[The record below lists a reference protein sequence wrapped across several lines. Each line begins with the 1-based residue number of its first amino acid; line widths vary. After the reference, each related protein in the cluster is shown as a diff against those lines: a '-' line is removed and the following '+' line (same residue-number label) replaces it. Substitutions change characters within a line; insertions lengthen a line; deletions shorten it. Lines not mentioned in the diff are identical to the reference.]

1 MASDPCDQGRAG
13 SRLLP
18 LCEAREQLLRVA
30 QPLARENEPLALN
43 RARGRIL
50 AQAVRLD
57 RAEPPVA
64 RSAMDGFA
72 IRSADGTEARELLG
86 TMYAGTAGQPQL
98 GPGQAVEV
106 MTGGTVAMG
115 ADAVIPVEWTR
126 VDAGQLFV
134 EQAVRAGQHVRRA
147 GEMGELGQEVIPV
160 GALLDVAS
168 LAAAAS
174 CGADPVQVY
183 AAPRATVLST
193 GDEVVAWTEQPGKHQ
208 VRDANRLATAL
219 QIQAAG
225 GEVLSTRRI
234 ADEPVL
240 LREAV
245 DAAMDQSDL
254 VVTIGGV
261 SMGKKDYLPEVFA
274 SLGIDKLF
282 HGVAVQPGKPVWVGR
297 CERAWVVG
305 LPGNP
310 VSSAVMTELLVR
322 PLLRRLAGA
331 QPAPGLPLQACRLAE
346 AVRTSG
352 RERFF
357 PATLEASADGLPWV
371 QPHAGR
377 GSGDWTVLSKM
388 QVLLRVPPHMELAAG
403 ELAHYLPLEHNS

>member
-13 SRLLP
+13 SPLLP
-18 LCEAREQLLRVA
+18 LCEARELLLRVA
-30 QPLARENEPLALN
+30 MPLSRENESVALD
-43 RARGRIL
+43 RARGRVL
-50 AQAVRLD
+50 ARAICLD

-72 IRSADGTEARELLG
+72 IRSADGTQPRELLG
-86 TMYAGTAGQPQL
+86 TIYAGTAGRPHL
-98 GPGQAVEV
+98 GPGQALEV
-106 MTGGTVAMG
+106 MTGGTVASG

-126 VDAGQLFV
+126 VEAGRLYL
-134 EQAVRAGQHVRRA
+134 EHSMRAGQHVRCA
-147 GEMGELGQEVIPV
+147 GEMGNVGFEVVPAGSV
-160 GALLDVAS
+160 LDVAS

-174 CGADPVQVY
+174 CGADPVLVC

-193 GDEVVAWTEQPGKHQ
+193 GDEVVAWTEQPAEHQ

-225 GEVLSTRRI
+225 GEVLASRRI
-234 ADEPVL
+234 ADEPEL
-240 LREAV
+240 LRAAV
-245 DAAMDQSDL
+245 DAALDHSDL

-261 SMGKKDYLPEVFA
+261 SMGKKDHLPEVFA
-274 SLGIDKLF
+274 SLGVEKLF

-297 CERAWVVG
+297 CARGWVVG

-310 VSSAVMTELLVR
+310 VSSAVMSELLVR
-322 PLLRRLAGA
+322 PLVRRLAGA
-331 QPAPGLPLQACRLAE
+331 RPAAALPLQACRVTAP
-346 AVRTSG
+346 VQTRG

-357 PATLEASADGLPWV
+357 PASLEPSADGLPWV
-371 QPHAGR
+371 RARAGR
-377 GSGDWTVLSKM
+377 GSGDWTVLGQM
-388 QVLLRVPPHMELAAG
+388 QVLLRVAPHMELAAG